1 MRVGICGSH
10 WLFLSLMN
18 ALSPVKPSMA
28 PSPGALRIGLN
39 DIRINGHTGVRDG
52 FCFFK
57 NESLTYSFY
66 FLLLFLY
73 LFSHTYHDFD
83 HLIHLSF
90 RELLWCNSLIYVY
103 ANWSAAYDNEII
115 KKKQRKTKSGGTIMT
130 YASFFISF
138 VSSFS
143 ITFSVFCATE
153 TGFLLHLF
161 LFLLNGYMNQREFFL
176 SSLFFVLHRK
186 YSIFFLPIARHLFY
200 GYLLLTRTNKHRREK
215 KEHPRRNICRL
226 FLNFYTIC
234 IFSGDCSICYCYRS

>member
-1 MRVGICGSH
+1 MNNNNDVDEEIIGLLSFGSR
-10 WLFLSLMN
+10 WRKKNRDKDESRDSRLSMTVFVFDDC
-18 ALSPVKPSMA
+18 AFPCHVKPSMA

-73 LFSHTYHDFD
+73 LFSHTYHEFD

-115 KKKQRKTKSGGTIMT
+115 KKNNERPSQEEQLWRMLHFL
-130 YASFFISF
+130 YHLYHR
-138 VSSFS
+138 
-143 ITFSVFCATE
+143 
-153 TGFLLHLF
+153 FLLHF
-161 LFLLNGYMNQREFFL
+161 R
-176 SSLFFVLHRK
+176 
-186 YSIFFLPIARHLFY
+186 
-200 GYLLLTRTNKHRREK
+200 
-215 KEHPRRNICRL
+215 
-226 FLNFYTIC
+226 
-234 IFSGDCSICYCYRS
+234 

>member
-28 PSPGALRIGLN
+28 PSPGALRIGLY

-115 KKKQRKTKSGGTIMT
+115 KKKTTKDQVRRNN
-130 YASFFISF
+130 YDVCFIFYIICIFVFYYIFGILRNRDWVSTSF
-138 VSSFS
+138 VFVPLEWVYEPAWILSFE
-143 ITFSVFCATE
+143 FVFCFTSQI
-153 TGFLLHLF
+153 FD
-161 LFLLNGYMNQREFFL
+161 
-176 SSLFFVLHRK
+176 LFFADCAP
-186 YSIFFLPIARHLFY
+186 SFLRLPFAD
-200 GYLLLTRTNKHRREK
+200 TNQQASAREK
-215 KEHPRRNICRL
+215 KNIL
-226 FLNFYTIC
+226 EETYADYF
-234 IFSGDCSICYCYRS
+234 

>member
-1 MRVGICGSH
+1 MKKSSVFSLSEVDGEKKIGKKMRVGICGSQG
-10 WLFLSLMN
+10 LFLSLMN

-90 RELLWCNSLIYVY
+90 RELL
-103 ANWSAAYDNEII
+103 
-115 KKKQRKTKSGGTIMT
+115 
-130 YASFFISF
+130 
-138 VSSFS
+138 
-143 ITFSVFCATE
+143 
-153 TGFLLHLF
+153 
-161 LFLLNGYMNQREFFL
+161 
-176 SSLFFVLHRK
+176 
-186 YSIFFLPIARHLFY
+186 
-200 GYLLLTRTNKHRREK
+200 
-215 KEHPRRNICRL
+215 
-226 FLNFYTIC
+226 
-234 IFSGDCSICYCYRS
+234 